1 MSRTKRALP
10 DAVRLPHNGDVFP
23 LLRSRPLIWI
33 ALFAWI
39 AQLCLPTAHAAV
51 MAQQDAGMAAWCG
64 VESPA
69 LQAKLAAL
77 PDEVREIL
85 EKGNAQA
92 EQHAECL
99 SLCANAGGASLPP
112 VSPSVAL
119 RAAGLESRVAPA
131 VPAPRQAPT
140 LAPPVRGLPLNV

>member
-1 MSRTKRALP
+1 MERSLRK
-10 DAVRLPHNGDVFP
+10 DWRLPHNTLVFP

-33 ALFAWI
+33 ALFAWF

-69 LQAKLAAL
+69 LRAKLAAL

-85 EKGNAQA
+85 EKGSAQSD
-92 EQHAECL
+92 QHAECL
-99 SLCANAGGASLPP
+99 SVCANAGGASLPP
-112 VSPSVAL
+112 MSPTAEL
-119 RAAGLESRVAPA
+119 RAAGLEAVVEPA
-131 VPAPRQAPT
+131 IAAPRDSQT
-140 LAPPVRGLPLNV
+140 VSPPVRGPPLHA